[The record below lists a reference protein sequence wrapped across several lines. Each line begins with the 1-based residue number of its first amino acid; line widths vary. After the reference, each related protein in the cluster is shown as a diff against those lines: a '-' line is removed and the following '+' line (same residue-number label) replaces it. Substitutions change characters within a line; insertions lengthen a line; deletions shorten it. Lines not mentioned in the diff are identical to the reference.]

1 MTIDLIQSNIINC
14 ETYSNFIIKHDEQY
28 MYQTNGL
35 LQHSYYRLITQGSRN
50 IIFSNSIP
58 RLILVI
64 NIALYVYG
72 HNHARSA
79 SLMQNQ
85 INSLLLVN
93 SYLYYH
99 FLPCI
104 TKLLLYVTFVI
115 LFAELNS

>member
-1 MTIDLIQSNIINC
+1 
-14 ETYSNFIIKHDEQY
+14 

-35 LQHSYYRLITQGSRN
+35 LQHSYYRLITQGSTN

-85 INSLLLVN
+85 INSLLVN
-93 SYLYYH
+93 SHLHYH

-104 TKLLLYVTFVI
+104 TKLLLHVTFVI
-115 LFAELNS
+115 LFPELNS

>member
-1 MTIDLIQSNIINC
+1 
-14 ETYSNFIIKHDEQY
+14 

-72 HNHARSA
+72 HI
-79 SLMQNQ
+79 MQGQ
-85 INSLLLVN
+85 L
-93 SYLYYH
+93 H
-99 FLPCI
+99 
-104 TKLLLYVTFVI
+104 
-115 LFAELNS
+115 

>member
-1 MTIDLIQSNIINC
+1 MMIDLIQSNIINC
-14 ETYSNFIIKHDEQY
+14 ETYSNFIIKHVEQY
-28 MYQTNGL
+28 MYQTNEL

-85 INSLLLVN
+85 INSLLLVIVI
-93 SYLYYH
+93 
-99 FLPCI
+99 CI
-104 TKLLLYVTFVI
+104 IIFFPV
-115 LFAELNS
+115 